1 MDHTFPAGEESEA
14 SGDEWDIGISY
25 EKTPFV
31 QVRSE
36 VLYRAKRRANLASS
50 VIVGVVDLS
59 LVELILLKT
68 LFLLSEVIYFFCF

>member
-36 VLYRAKRRANLASS
+36 VLYLAKL
-50 VIVGVVDLS
+50 
-59 LVELILLKT
+59 
-68 LFLLSEVIYFFCF
+68 